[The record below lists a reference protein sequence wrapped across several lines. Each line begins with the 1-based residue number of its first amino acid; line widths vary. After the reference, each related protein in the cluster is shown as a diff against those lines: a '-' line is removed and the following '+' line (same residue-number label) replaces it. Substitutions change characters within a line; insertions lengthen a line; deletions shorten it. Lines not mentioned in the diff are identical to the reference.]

1 MQLASILF
9 LAIQAAGVLSAPYA
23 GNTGDAPDLSNSS
36 IPPPGTAW
44 ARSSVKFVCEI
55 GFPYFA
61 LPHPKIPSPP
71 GVASPPLPM
80 DVISAKTG
88 AAAGKSVVMA
98 GSGAGLL
105 PVTDLETGSDAAT
118 GDSVT

>member
-44 ARSSVKFVCEI
+44 ARSSVKFV
-55 GFPYFA
+55 
-61 LPHPKIPSPP
+61 S
-71 GVASPPLPM
+71 
-80 DVISAKTG
+80 KTG